1 MEAKSSAPRAIIVT
15 PDQAL
20 PIKPFGLDMKV
31 LLTAEATGG
40 AQLGHRS
47 TRQSPTEKA
56 TSPLKIILSF
66 TDLAKTTRR
75 RIDFTGRGEQPGRK
89 GHPRR

>member
-1 MEAKSSAPRAIIVT
+1 MEAKSSASRAIIVT

-47 TRQSPTEKA
+47 TGYAQYFCGWEVSTRACRRLVCHQPA
-56 TSPLKIILSF
+56 LPLS
-66 TDLAKTTRR
+66 AS
-75 RIDFTGRGEQPGRK
+75 
-89 GHPRR
+89 HY